1 MTLVYLIG
9 IATAVLLIFL
19 WVEFVPSLAKGR
31 AAQFLIESEQL
42 AGKKLLGWRGWLSR
56 LDKPTS
62 RWAPGSLLRRSRSD
76 LYFAQLVGKW
86 ADWNEVQFTSLRL
99 ALALGVFILGLL
111 VYDNLLPSILAALVG
126 WQVPATLLGSVA
138 RRVRRRFQ
146 SQLPEYIQL
155 VAAQMAAG
163 VSIEEALRRTAQ
175 TGSLVG
181 KWMQRVLQMSQGRV
195 IFPQLQKEA
204 QSSNLPD
211 LIGLSV
217 QLEFVR
223 LGTAQQELMTQMAN
237 RIAAEFAAGAEQR
250 AEKVGAE
257 LVIPMVLFYF
267 LPFIAVILIL
277 IGWPILN
284 TL

>member
-9 IATAVLLIFL
+9 ITTTVLLIFI
-19 WVEFVPSLAKGR
+19 WVEFVPRLAKGR
-31 AAQFLIESEQL
+31 ASQFLIESEKPM
-42 AGKKLLGWRGWLSR
+42 GKKLQGWRGWLSR
-56 LDKPTS
+56 LDKPTA
-62 RWAPGSLLRRSRSD
+62 RWTPGSLLRHTRSD

-86 ADWNEVQFTSLRL
+86 VDWNEVQFTSLRL
-99 ALALGVFILGLL
+99 ALALGALILSLV
-111 VYDNLLPSILAALVG
+111 VYDNLIPSILAALVG
-126 WQVPATLLGSVA
+126 WQIPATLLGSVA

-163 VSIEEALRRTAQ
+163 VSLEEALRRTAQ

-195 IFPQLQKEA
+195 IFSQLQKEA
-204 QSSNLPD
+204 QASNLAD

-223 LGTAQQELMTQMAN
+223 LGTAQQDLMAQMAN

-250 AEKVGAE
+250 AERVGAE

>member
-9 IATAVLLIFL
+9 ITTAVLLIFL

-31 AAQFLIESEQL
+31 AAQFLIESEKPT
-42 AGKKLLGWRGWLSR
+42 GKKLPGWRGWLSR
-56 LDKPTS
+56 LDKPAA
-62 RWAPGSLLRRSRSD
+62 RWTPSSLLRHTRSD
-76 LYFAQLVGKW
+76 LYFAQLMGKW

-99 ALALGVFILGLL
+99 ALALGALILGLV
-111 VYDNLLPSILAALVG
+111 VYDNLIPSILAALVG
-126 WQVPATLLGSVA
+126 WQVPATLLGSLA

-163 VSIEEALRRTAQ
+163 VSLEEALRRTAQ
-175 TGSLVG
+175 TSSLVG
-181 KWMQRVLQMSQGRV
+181 KWMQHVLQMSQGRV
-195 IFPQLQKEA
+195 IFSQIQKEA
-204 QSSNLPD
+204 QASNLPD

-223 LGTAQQELMTQMAN
+223 LGTAQQELMAQMAN
-237 RIAAEFAAGAEQR
+237 RIAAEFTAGAEQR
-250 AEKVGAE
+250 AERVGAE

>member
-19 WVEFVPSLAKGR
+19 WVEFVPSLRKGR

-42 AGKKLLGWRGWLSR
+42 AGKKLPGWRGWLSR

-86 ADWNEVQFTSLRL
+86 VDWNEVQFTSLRM
-99 ALALGVFILGLL
+99 ALALGVLLLGLV
-111 VYDNLLPSILAALVG
+111 VYDNLLPSVLAALVG

-138 RRVRRRFQ
+138 RRVRRHFQ

-163 VSIEEALRRTAQ
+163 VSLEEALRRTAQ

-181 KWMQRVLQMSQGRV
+181 KLMQRVLQMSQGRV
-195 IFPQLQKEA
+195 IFSQLQKEA
-204 QSSNLPD
+204 QASNLPD

-223 LGTAQQELMTQMAN
+223 QGTAQQELMAQMAN
-237 RIAAEFAAGAEQR
+237 RIAAEFSAGAEQR
-250 AEKVGAE
+250 AERVGAE